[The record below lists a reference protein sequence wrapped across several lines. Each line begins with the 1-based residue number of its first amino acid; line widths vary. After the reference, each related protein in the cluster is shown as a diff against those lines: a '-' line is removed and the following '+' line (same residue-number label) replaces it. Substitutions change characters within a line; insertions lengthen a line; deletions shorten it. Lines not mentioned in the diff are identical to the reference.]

1 MSRVGSGRSGV
12 RVRQDISERHG
23 VRMRKN
29 ESLKEGHG
37 DRLQ

>member
-1 MSRVGSGRSGV
+1 MRIREV
-12 RVRQDISERHG
+12 RGEGQAGHTVSERHG